1 MTTIWHN
8 PRCSK
13 SRQTLALLHD
23 LGIDPSIRLY
33 LRDLPSEA
41 EIRAALAALGGPA
54 TGLLRTGETLFK
66 ELGLTTDMDEVTL
79 IAAMAA
85 HPALIER
92 PLVVNGTR
100 ARLGRPPEAVLD
112 LF

>member
-13 SRQTLALLHD
+13 SRATLALLQAR
-23 LGIDPSIRLY
+23 GIMPEIRRYLEDPPA
-33 LRDLPSEA
+33 RD
-41 EIRAALAALGGPA
+41 EIRAALDALGRPA
-54 TGLLRTGETLFK
+54 RDLARTADPAFRALALPPDAG
-66 ELGLTTDMDEVTL
+66 DEAL

-85 HPALIER
+85 HPAIIER
-92 PLVVNGTR
+92 PLVLHAGR
-100 ARLGRPPEAVLD
+100 AALGRPPEAVLA